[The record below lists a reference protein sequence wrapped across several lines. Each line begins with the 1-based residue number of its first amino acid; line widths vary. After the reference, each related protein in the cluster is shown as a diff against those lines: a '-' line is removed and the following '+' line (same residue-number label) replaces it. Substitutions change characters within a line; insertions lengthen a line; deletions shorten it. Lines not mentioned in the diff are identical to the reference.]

1 MHRSLALVFLG
12 TMLGLNLPNLHG
24 QTLPGGRDFSLP
36 RAEVS
41 LAYSPTD
48 TNAPPGHCGCFFMN
62 GLSAEG
68 NFRTYR
74 AYTTVVDVTAA
85 HTGQIQ
91 STGQPFSMLM
101 ATGGMRLNFRFG
113 QQRQD
118 GFDAY
123 YRYKPFVQGL
133 AGFAHGF
140 DSAFPDKAGFI
151 QPTANSFAFLV
162 GAGVDIKYRRHL
174 SFRAIQA
181 DYGYTR
187 LPNLSGNDQNL
198 FRLSTGITIHIK

>member
-1 MHRSLALVFLG
+1 MHRSLALLFLG
-12 TMLGLNLPNLHG
+12 TILGFNLPSLHG

-41 LAYSPTD
+41 LAYSPTEA
-48 TNAPPGHCGCFFMN
+48 NAPPGGCGCFFMN

-91 STGQPFSMLM
+91 NTGQPFSLLM

-113 QQRQD
+113 HQRQD
-118 GFDAY
+118 GFDTF

-133 AGFAHGF
+133 AGFARGF
-140 DSAFPDKAGFI
+140 DSAFPDKAGFV

-162 GAGVDIKYRRHL
+162 GAGLDVKYRKHL

-187 LPNLSGNDQNL
+187 LPNLAGND
-198 FRLSTGITIHIK
+198 

>member
-1 MHRSLALVFLG
+1 MHRSLVLLFLG
-12 TMLGLNLPNLHG
+12 TMLGFNLPSLHG

-41 LAYSPTD
+41 LAYSPTEA
-48 TNAPPGHCGCFFMN
+48 NAPPGYCHCFFMN

-74 AYTTVVDVTAA
+74 AYTTVVDVTAT

-91 STGQPFSMLM
+91 NSGQPFSMLM
-101 ATGGMRLNFRFG
+101 VTGGMRLNFRFG

-118 GFDAY
+118 GFDRF

-162 GAGVDIKYRRHL
+162 GAGLDVKYRKHL

-187 LPNLSGNDQNL
+187 LPNLAGNDQNL